1 MVILTD
7 PLIHIWSVSLTHT
20 QIHTHPPSYPHSHTR
35 SFSGLLASDLLFLCL
50 ERLSLAPLTSSATR
64 PPPAS
69 LHSPQPI
76 PLPLG
81 GPSLREAPLEGVK
94 ELGVVWPYLYPGGG
108 LVPSPL
114 PPKTWSSEDVGYT
127 GQTEQMDKL
136 KRGKIQVRRLHS
148 TWALLGR
155 RADLRVP
162 P

>member
-1 MVILTD
+1 MACRGCHAATLQRELGTGS
-7 PLIHIWSVSLTHT
+7 PGFQPSL
-20 QIHTHPPSYPHSHTR
+20 PSQR
-35 SFSGLLASDLLFLCL
+35 S
-50 ERLSLAPLTSSATR
+50 
-64 PPPAS
+64 PPAS

-114 PPKTWSSEDVGYT
+114 PHKTWSSEDVGYT

-155 RADLRVP
+155 RAALRVP